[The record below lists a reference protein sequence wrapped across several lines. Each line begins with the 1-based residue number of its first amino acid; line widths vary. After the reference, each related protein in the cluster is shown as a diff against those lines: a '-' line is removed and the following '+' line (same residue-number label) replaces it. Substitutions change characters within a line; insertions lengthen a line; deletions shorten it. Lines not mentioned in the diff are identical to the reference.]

1 MDGDAEPSES
11 DHLHDAV
18 AGEEQALR
26 GAPSLAEDGPR
37 VSRDSDAGP
46 TADTR
51 LTAWEILEAEE
62 LNPRLRSL
70 QAKDQHQ
77 P

>member
-1 MDGDAEPSES
+1 MDGDAGTSAA
-11 DHLHDAV
+11 DDLHDAV
-18 AGEEQALR
+18 AGEQRELD

-37 VSRDSDAGP
+37 VRRDSDAGP

-51 LTAWEILEAEE
+51 LTAWEIMEAEE
-62 LNPRLRSL
+62 LSSRLRSL
-70 QAKDQHQ
+70 QPDDHRQ